1 MKLFVG
7 NLSYDTTEAEVREFF
22 ANFEPIIDF
31 HRPNDRE
38 TGQPR
43 GFAFVT
49 LTDRETG
56 EKAIEE
62 LNDKELGGRQLR
74 INEAEERRNRGPQG
88 GQGHFRQENRG
99 GGDRPR
105 NPVMDDDAVSAAAV
119 RGSSHRIDDR
129 PIGKDG
135 KKVRYKG
142 I

>member
-22 ANFEPIIDF
+22 ADFEPIIDF

-49 LTDRETG
+49 LADRETG
-56 EKAIEE
+56 EKAIEA
-62 LNDKELGGRQLR
+62 LNDKDLGGRQVR

-88 GQGHFRQENRG
+88 GSGHFRQDKSE
-99 GGDRPR
+99 RPR
-105 NPVMDDDAVSAAAV
+105 NPVMDDEAVSAAAT

>member
-7 NLSYDTTEAEVREFF
+7 NLSYDTTEAELREFF
-22 ANFEPIIDF
+22 ADFEPILDF

-43 GFAFVT
+43 GFAFIT
-49 LTDRETG
+49 LQDRETG
-56 EKAIEE
+56 EKAVEE

-74 INEAEERRNRGPQG
+74 INEAEDRRNRGPQG
-88 GQGHFRQENRG
+88 GGGGGGHFRQ
-99 GGDRPR
+99 DRSERPK
-105 NPVMDDDAVSAAAV
+105 NPLEDDAVSAASV
-119 RGSSHRIDDR
+119 RGSSHRVDDR